1 MRLRTWYSGISAG
14 TELTAYR
21 GSNPYLTRTWDA
33 ERRLFVDGEPTFAY
47 PVQGWGYSEVG
58 EVVEV
63 ADDVEAPGRR
73 ATWCTASGA
82 TAATRWS
89 RPPRSA
95 TGSGP
100 PTTPISG
107 TFARVGSIALNA
119 VLAAEA
125 RLGDRVAVF
134 GQGVIGLLATRLA
147 VLSGAEVVAV
157 DTVPE
162 RLAAA
167 RAMGAAEVVTATV
180 DGGAGA
186 AIRAWSGGGVDAAIE
201 LSGNDRALHEAV
213 RSVVVDGTVVASGFY
228 QGGAEHLRLG
238 EEFHHNRVRIVASQI
253 GGTPVALGPRWD
265 QPRLVRTFMDQVRR
279 GRVDA
284 RSLVTDVVDAADV
297 AAVFERLDRGDP
309 AILQAVLRFPAAP
322 EAAVIVDTA
331 PRFPADRAGVA
342 ILGCGT
348 IAQSAHL
355 PAYEQYGVGVTGVWS
370 RQRGDHRPR
379 AGPLPLRRPGLRHR
393 RGPAGRPGGALRRPR
408 HRSGGPAGL
417 DRGGGGGR
425 QARAGPEAAH
435 PVGRRPGPAARGAG
449 PRRGGGRPRRGE
461 PQRALGPAV
470 ARGDPARARRER
482 SGRSSGSRTCTTS
495 RCPR

>member
-1 MRLRTWYSGISAG
+1 VPEVVSFAAPYDVALVPCEPQSLVPGSVRLRTWYSGISAG

-21 GSNPYLTRTWDA
+21 GSNPYLTRTWDV

-63 ADDVEAPGRR
+63 ADDVEAPVLGDVVHGIWGHRSD
-73 ATWCTASGA
+73 AVVP
-82 TAATRWS
+82 AAAVRDRVW
-89 RPPRSA
+89 A
-95 TGSGP
+95 ADDA
-100 PTTPISG
+100 ISG

-125 RLGDRVAVF
+125 RLGDRIAVF

-147 VLSGAEVVAV
+147 GLSGAEVVAV

-167 RAMGAAEVVTATV
+167 RAMGAAEVVPATV

-253 GGTPVALGPRWD
+253 AGTPVALGPRWD
-265 QPRLVRTFMDQVRR
+265 QPRLVRTFMDQVRL

-284 RSLVTDVVDAADV
+284 RSLVTDVVEAADV

-309 AILQAVLRFPAAP
+309 AILQSVLRFPAAP
-322 EAAVIVDTA
+322 E
-331 PRFPADRAGVA
+331 
-342 ILGCGT
+342 
-348 IAQSAHL
+348 
-355 PAYEQYGVGVTGVWS
+355 
-370 RQRGDHRPR
+370 
-379 AGPLPLRRPGLRHR
+379 
-393 RGPAGRPGGALRRPR
+393 
-408 HRSGGPAGL
+408 
-417 DRGGGGGR
+417 
-425 QARAGPEAAH
+425 
-435 PVGRRPGPAARGAG
+435 
-449 PRRGGGRPRRGE
+449 
-461 PQRALGPAV
+461 
-470 ARGDPARARRER
+470 
-482 SGRSSGSRTCTTS
+482 GS
-495 RCPR
+495 